1 MRRLAPLTL
10 LLVTAIW
17 GWTFVLVKEGMT
29 LAGPFTFLAGRFTLA
44 LCLLSLLFWRSIR
57 QIQTK
62 ALTYGFLIGIALFCG
77 YLFQT
82 WGLVYTT
89 ATKSGLITGLAV
101 VIVPILSSLLFKER
115 LGKMIWGGVLLALLG
130 LALLVLGKGRLTAI
144 NFGDFLTLVCAV
156 GFAVH
161 LLFID
166 RFVRSVDYRQLL
178 VVQVGTVALLS
189 IVGAALFE
197 ALPEAYPPALLQ
209 GVLITGLAAT
219 ALALY
224 VLNRFQIHSTAAYT
238 AIILAMEPV
247 FAGLFGFLLLGE
259 SLSEVQILGSI
270 LIVTGTI
277 LPQITKEFSRRHASS
292 R

>member
-1 MRRLAPLTL
+1 MKRLAPLML
-10 LLVTAIW
+10 LAVTAIW

-29 LAGPFTFLAGRFTLA
+29 LVGPFTFLAGRFTLA
-44 LCLLSLLFWRSIR
+44 FLLLSLLFWRAIR
-57 QIQTK
+57 QVHGRS
-62 ALTYGFLIGIALFCG
+62 LVYGSLIGIALFCG

-82 WGLVYTT
+82 WGLVYTS

-101 VIVPILSSLLFKER
+101 VIVPILASMLFKAR
-115 LGKMIWGGVLLALLG
+115 PGKALWGGVVLSLSG
-130 LALLVLGKGRLTAI
+130 LVLLVLGKGRLTAI
-144 NFGDFLTLVCAV
+144 NVGDLLTLVCAI

-189 IVGAALFE
+189 IVGAFCFE
-197 ALPEAYPPALLQ
+197 ALPTAYPPALLQ
-209 GVLITGLAAT
+209 AVLVTGLAAT

-224 VLNRFQIHSTAAYT
+224 VLNRFQVHSTASYT
-238 AIILAMEPV
+238 AIILTMEPV

-259 SLSEVQILGSI
+259 SLSALQILGGF
-270 LIVTGTI
+270 LIVIGMI
-277 LPQITKEFSRRHASS
+277 LPQAKKEFLRRRALSD
-292 R
+292 